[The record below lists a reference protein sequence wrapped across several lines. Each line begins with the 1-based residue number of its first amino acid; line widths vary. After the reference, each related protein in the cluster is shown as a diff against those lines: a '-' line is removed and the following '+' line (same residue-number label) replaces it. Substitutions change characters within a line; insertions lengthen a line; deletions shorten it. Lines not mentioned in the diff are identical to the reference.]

1 MDDRLSSNVSDSVNN
16 KEHDSNKERPKN
28 LDLESCNVGNDE
40 EQGPDDTRPAKRWF
54 EIDQFFWR
62 LWVGKRLVQ

>member
-40 EQGPDDTRPAKRWF
+40 EQGPDDTRPAKR
-54 EIDQFFWR
+54 
-62 LWVGKRLVQ
+62 